1 MSNATGLRLQ
11 GDTVVRFLE
20 LTDKDPWITD
30 GSADTVEQIRGA
42 GLVPKRALDVMEC
55 EVNRLLVLSSHAVV
69 PLPYIVPRKVS
80 VCLSSHLSICPY
92 VHLFVHTSIHLSVYL
107 SINLS
112 VHVAIHLSVCLSAVV
127 AAVDCLTR
135 PLNVSS

>member
-55 EVNRLLVLSSHAVV
+55 EVNRLLVFSSHAVV
-69 PLPYIVPRKVS
+69 PPALHSTQEGECVS
-80 VCLSSHLSICPY
+80 VQP
-92 VHLFVHTSIHLSVYL
+92 SVYL
-107 SINLS
+107 SICSS
-112 VHVAIHLSVCLSAVV
+112 VCPSIHPSVCLPLHQFVCPCGYSSVCLSVCSCSCRRLFNKA
-127 AAVDCLTR
+127 T
-135 PLNVSS
+135 